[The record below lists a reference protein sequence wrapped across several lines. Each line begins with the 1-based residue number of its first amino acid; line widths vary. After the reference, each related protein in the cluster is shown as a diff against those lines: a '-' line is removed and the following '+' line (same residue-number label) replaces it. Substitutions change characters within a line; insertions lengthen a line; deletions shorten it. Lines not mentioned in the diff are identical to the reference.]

1 MAFGVHDRVPVVS
14 VAFGVHDRVPVVS
27 VAFGVHDRVPVV
39 SVMRAART
47 GLIDISLVLGT

>member
-1 MAFGVHDRVPVVS
+1 MAFGVHDW
-14 VAFGVHDRVPVVS
+14 A
-27 VAFGVHDRVPVV
+27 PVV